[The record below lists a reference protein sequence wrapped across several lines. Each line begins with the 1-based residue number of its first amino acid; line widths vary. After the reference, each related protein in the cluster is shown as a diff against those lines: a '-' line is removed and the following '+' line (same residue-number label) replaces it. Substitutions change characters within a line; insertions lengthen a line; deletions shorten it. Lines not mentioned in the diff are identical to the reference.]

1 MNRTI
6 IPINDHYK
14 NDDELSILSY
24 DDLLPAS
31 PSTSPVNPSDIVAT
45 DDNKYETDSDDTG
58 YDENMDFKVLHMRR
72 PSIIRKT
79 LSQFRKSIDNQQSG
93 TQVGTTLIPMN
104 IRPSFFQRLKKKIYI
119 PIVFTFTFIL
129 TGIIMVTV

>member
-6 IPINDHYK
+6 IPIND
-14 NDDELSILSY
+14 DDDDISILSY

-31 PSTSPVNPSDIVAT
+31 PSLIPSNIVAT
-45 DDNKYETDSDDTG
+45 DDNKYETDSDHTG
-58 YDENMDFKVLHMRR
+58 YDENMDFKVIHMRR

-93 TQVGTTLIPMN
+93 SLVGSTLIPMN
-104 IRPSFFQRLKKKIYI
+104 TRLSFFQRLKKKIYI
-119 PIVFTFTFIL
+119 PIVITFIL
-129 TGIIMVTV
+129 TGIIVASV

>member
-6 IPINDHYK
+6 IPIND
-14 NDDELSILSY
+14 DDDDISILSY

-31 PSTSPVNPSDIVAT
+31 PSLIPSNIVAT
-45 DDNKYETDSDDTG
+45 DDNNYETDSDHTG
-58 YDENMDFKVLHMRR
+58 YDENMDFKVIHMRR

-93 TQVGTTLIPMN
+93 SLVGSTLIPMN
-104 IRPSFFQRLKKKIYI
+104 TRLSFFQRLKKKIYI
-119 PIVFTFTFIL
+119 PIVITFIL
-129 TGIIMVTV
+129 TGIIVASV